1 MTVLHGGVTPTNSI
15 ATVNLDLYTKEG
27 VESLRILLYNV
38 INVHLS
44 QWSMVEIQHNQWSKP
59 QKSAWS
65 MVELQKKLVKV
76 LIWKWHP
83 LCYSINTW
91 TRGISKKREPMTFLY
106 SLAFLMS
113 PLPMV
118 MKFMWSLSS
127 VARDRQGEGSLV
139 SLSPVVKGPDPW
151 ALRGSLRFLPSTSH
165 QRQQWR
171 PRM

>member
-27 VESLRILLYNV
+27 VESLRILLYTV

-76 LIWKWHP
+76 LIWK
-83 LCYSINTW
+83 
-91 TRGISKKREPMTFLY
+91 
-106 SLAFLMS
+106 
-113 PLPMV
+113 
-118 MKFMWSLSS
+118 
-127 VARDRQGEGSLV
+127 
-139 SLSPVVKGPDPW
+139 
-151 ALRGSLRFLPSTSH
+151 
-165 QRQQWR
+165 
-171 PRM
+171 